1 VGERLKGETNPEEIV
16 KMITGA
22 IFMENGQVKSKSV

>member
-1 VGERLKGETNPEEIV
+1 VGERKKGETNPEEIV

-22 IFMENGQVKSKSV
+22 IFMEDGQIKSRSS